1 MKKVFIIVSLILAV
15 SVQGFSQQKLTLQQC
30 LDIAFKNSKD
40 IKISN
45 SKVIGSNAK
54 VDEVQSQYFPSL
66 KLTANYTRLSDVPA
80 FEVHLPFS
88 PTPITISDV
97 ILNNYTVKL
106 SLQQPLFTGFRLSS
120 LKDAAEYYN
129 RAAIEDV
136 SKTKNE
142 AAFSVYSAYLNYY
155 KAEQI
160 KALLQESMKSAE
172 QHITDTRNFMDNG
185 LATKND
191 LLKFEV
197 QESNIKLSLIEA
209 NNNIDL
215 AMRVLNKALGLPLSE
230 NTEVE
235 KIEIVPETFNEDL
248 SSLVKEALDNRNE
261 IKSVKF
267 TLDAGKEN
275 IRASRS
281 GFFPSVYL
289 SGNYTY
295 ANPNQRYQPPLEQF
309 KGTWDVGITLSWDIW
324 TWGGT
329 SSQVVQAEQ
338 NLYQSQ
344 TQLDQLKDNIELEV
358 NQNYLSLKYAKEK
371 LDVTLK
377 AIEQADENL
386 RTFND
391 KYEVQ
396 LATSTDIIDAENSLL
411 QAKTNYTN
419 ALIDYKLANVKLEKS
434 VGRKIY

>member
-1 MKKVFIIVSLILAV
+1 
-15 SVQGFSQQKLTLQQC
+15 
-30 LDIAFKNSKD
+30 
-40 IKISN
+40 
-45 SKVIGSNAK
+45 
-54 VDEVQSQYFPSL
+54 
-66 KLTANYTRLSDVPA
+66 
-80 FEVHLPFS
+80 
-88 PTPITISDV
+88 V

-106 SLQQPLFTGFRLSS
+106 SLQQPVFTGFRLSS

-129 RAAIEDV
+129 EAAAEDV
-136 SKTKNE
+136 NKTKNDV
-142 AAFSVYSAYLNYY
+142 AYSVYSSYLNLY
-155 KAEQI
+155 KAEQV
-160 KALLQESMKSAE
+160 KALLQESRKSAE
-172 QHITDTRNFMDNG
+172 QHITDTKNFMDNG

-215 AMRVLNKALGLPLSE
+215 ARSALNKSLGLPLNE
-230 NTEVE
+230 NTEIE
-235 KIEIVPETFNEDL
+235 EIEIVPETFNEDL
-248 SSLVKEALDNRNE
+248 NSLVKEAMNNRSE
-261 IKSVKF
+261 IKSVKYS
-267 TLDAGKEN
+267 LNAGREN

-281 GFFPSVYL
+281 AYFPSVYL

-295 ANPNQRYQPPLEQF
+295 ANPNLRYQPPLEQF
-309 KGTWDVGITLSWDIW
+309 KGTWDVGITFSWDIW
-324 TWGGT
+324 NWGGT

-338 NLYQSQ
+338 NLYRSQ
-344 TQLDQLKDNIELEV
+344 TQLDLMKENIELEV
-358 NQNYLSLKYAKEK
+358 NQNYLALKYAKEK
-371 LDVTLK
+371 LDVTQK

-386 RTFND
+386 RTFKD

-419 ALIDYKLANVKLEKS
+419 ALIDYKLAKVRLEKS

>member
-1 MKKVFIIVSLILAV
+1 MKKVLLITIIFFSA
-15 SVQGFSQQKLTLQQC
+15 QQCFSQQKLTLQQS
-30 LDIAFKNSKD
+30 LELAFKNSKE

-45 SKVIGSNAK
+45 SKVISSSAK
-54 VDEVQSQYFPSL
+54 VDEVKSQYMPQLRLS
-66 KLTANYTRLSDVPA
+66 ANYTRLSDVPA
-80 FEVHLPFS
+80 FEVNLPFLTH
-88 PTPITISDV
+88 PVTIADM

-106 SLQQPLFTGFRLSS
+106 SLQQPIFTGFRLSS

-129 RAAIEDV
+129 EAAVEDV
-136 SKTKNE
+136 NKTKNDV
-142 AAFSVYSAYLNYY
+142 AYSVYSSYLNLY
-155 KAEQI
+155 KAEQV
-160 KALLQESMKSAE
+160 KVLLQESRKSAE
-172 QHITDTRNFMDNG
+172 QQITDTKNFMDNG

-191 LLKFEV
+191 LLKFKV

-215 AMRVLNKALGLPLSE
+215 ARSALNKSLGLPLNE
-230 NTEVE
+230 NTEIE
-235 KIEIVPETFNEDL
+235 EIEIVPEAFNEDL
-248 SSLVKEALDNRNE
+248 NSLVKEALNNRSE
-261 IKSVKF
+261 IKSVKY
-267 TLDAGKEN
+267 TLNAGREN

-281 GFFPSVYL
+281 AYFPSVYL

-295 ANPNQRYQPPLEQF
+295 ANPNLRYQPPLEQF

-324 TWGGT
+324 NWGGT

-338 NLYQSQ
+338 NLYRSQ
-344 TQLDQLKDNIELEV
+344 TQLDLMKENIELEV
-358 NQNYLSLKYAKEK
+358 NQNYLALKYAKEK
-371 LDVTLK
+371 LDVTQK

-386 RTFND
+386 RTFKD

-419 ALIDYKLANVKLEKS
+419 ALIDYKLAKVKLEKS

>member
-248 SSLVKEALDNRNE
+248 SSLVKEALDNRSE

-267 TLDAGKEN
+267 TLDAGKEK
-275 IRASRS
+275 
-281 GFFPSVYL
+281 
-289 SGNYTY
+289 
-295 ANPNQRYQPPLEQF
+295 PP
-309 KGTWDVGITLSWDIW
+309 
-324 TWGGT
+324 
-329 SSQVVQAEQ
+329 
-338 NLYQSQ
+338 
-344 TQLDQLKDNIELEV
+344 
-358 NQNYLSLKYAKEK
+358 
-371 LDVTLK
+371 
-377 AIEQADENL
+377 AD
-386 RTFND
+386 
-391 KYEVQ
+391 
-396 LATSTDIIDAENSLL
+396 
-411 QAKTNYTN
+411 
-419 ALIDYKLANVKLEKS
+419 
-434 VGRKIY
+434 

>member
-1 MKKVFIIVSLILAV
+1 MKKVLFITLFLFSASQCI
-15 SVQGFSQQKLTLQQC
+15 SQQKLTIQQS
-30 LDIAFKNSKD
+30 LEIAFKNSKD

-45 SKVIGSNAK
+45 SKVIGSSAK
-54 VDEVQSQYFPSL
+54 VDQMQSQYYPSL

-88 PTPITISDV
+88 SSPITISDV

-106 SLQQPLFTGFRLSS
+106 SLQQPVFTGFRLSS
-120 LKDAAEYYN
+120 LKDAAEFYN
-129 RAAIEDV
+129 KASIEEV
-136 SKTKNE
+136 NMTKNE
-142 AAFSVYSAYLNYY
+142 VAYSVYSAYLNLY
-155 KAEQI
+155 KAERI
-160 KALLQESMKSAE
+160 KILLQVSLKSAG
-172 QHITDTRNFMDNG
+172 QHITDTKNFMDNG

-197 QESNIKLSLIEA
+197 MESNIKLSLIEA
-209 NNNIDL
+209 DNNIEL
-215 AMRVLNKALGLPLSE
+215 ARSVYNKSMGLPLSE
-230 NTEVE
+230 NTEIE
-235 KIEIVPETFNEDL
+235 KIKIVPEVFSEDL
-248 SSLVKEALDNRNE
+248 NSLVKEALDNRSE
-261 IKSVKF
+261 IKSVKY
-267 TLDAGKEN
+267 TLDAGREN

-281 GFFPSVYL
+281 SYFPSVYL

-324 TWGGT
+324 NWGGT

-344 TQLDQLKDNIELEV
+344 TKLDQLKENIELEV
-358 NQNYLSLKYAKEK
+358 NRNYLALKYAKEK
-371 LDVTLK
+371 LDVTQK
-377 AIEQADENL
+377 TIEQADENL
-386 RTFND
+386 RTFKD

-419 ALIDYKLANVKLEKS
+419 ALIDYKLAEVNLEKS

>member
-1 MKKVFIIVSLILAV
+1 MKKVFIIFPLIFAFTLQ
-15 SVQGFSQQKLTLQQC
+15 SYSQQKLSLQQC

-45 SKVIGSNAK
+45 SKVIGTGAK
-54 VDEVQSQYFPSL
+54 VDEVQSQYFPQL

-80 FEVHLPFS
+80 FEVNLPFLAH
-88 PTPITISDV
+88 PVTIADV
-97 ILNNYTVKL
+97 ILNNYTVRL

-120 LKDAAEYYN
+120 LKGAAENYN
-129 RAAIEDV
+129 QAAIEDV
-136 SKTKNE
+136 SKTKNDV
-142 AAFSVYSAYLNYY
+142 ALSVYSAYLNYY

-160 KALLQESMKSAE
+160 KALLRESMKSAG
-172 QHITDTRNFMDNG
+172 QHITDTKNFMDNG

-215 AMRVLNKALGLPLSE
+215 AKSMLNKSLGLPLSE
-230 NTEVE
+230 NTEIE
-235 KIEIVPETFNEDL
+235 KIEIVPEAFTEDL
-248 SSLVKEALDNRNE
+248 NSLVKEALDNRSE
-261 IKSVKF
+261 IKSVKY
-267 TLDAGKEN
+267 TLDAGREN

-281 GFFPSVYL
+281 AFFPSVYL

-295 ANPNQRYQPPLEQF
+295 ANPNSRYQPPLEQF

-324 TWGGT
+324 NWGGT

-338 NLYQSQ
+338 NLYQSK
-344 TQLDQLKDNIELEV
+344 TQLDQLKENIELEV
-358 NQNYLSLKYAKEK
+358 NRNYLSLKYAKDK
-371 LDVTLK
+371 LDVTQK

-386 RTFND
+386 RTFKD

-419 ALIDYKLANVKLEKS
+419 SLIDYKLAKVKLEKS

>member
-1 MKKVFIIVSLILAV
+1 MKKVLLIIFIFISAL
-15 SVQGFSQQKLTLQQC
+15 QCFSQQKLTLQQS
-30 LDIAFKNSKD
+30 LGLAFKNSKE

-45 SKVIGSNAK
+45 SKVIGSSAK
-54 VDEVQSQYFPSL
+54 VDEMQSQYLPSL

-80 FEVHLPFS
+80 FEVNLPFLTHS
-88 PTPITISDV
+88 VTIADV
-97 ILNNYTVKL
+97 ILDNYTVKL
-106 SLQQPLFTGFRLSS
+106 SLQQPIFTGFRLSS

-129 RAAIEDV
+129 EATAEDV
-136 SKTKNE
+136 NRTKNE
-142 AAFSVYSAYLNYY
+142 VAYSVYSSYLNLY
-155 KAEQI
+155 KAEQV
-160 KALLQESMKSAE
+160 KALLQESRKSAE
-172 QHITDTRNFMDNG
+172 QHIADTKNFMDNG

-209 NNNIDL
+209 NNKIDL
-215 AMRVLNKALGLPLSE
+215 ARSALNKSLGLPLSE
-230 NTEVE
+230 NTEIE
-235 KIEIVPETFNEDL
+235 KIEIVPESFNEDL
-248 SSLVKEALDNRNE
+248 NSLVKEALNNRSE
-261 IKSVKF
+261 IKSVKY
-267 TLDAGKEN
+267 TLNAGREN

-281 GFFPSVYL
+281 AYFPSVYL

-295 ANPNQRYQPPLEQF
+295 ANPNMRYQPPLEQF

-324 TWGGT
+324 NWGGT

-344 TQLDQLKDNIELEV
+344 TQLDLMKQNIELEV
-358 NQNYLSLKYAKEK
+358 NQNYLALKYAKDK
-371 LDVTLK
+371 LEVTQK

-386 RTFND
+386 RTFKD

-419 ALIDYKLANVKLEKS
+419 ALIDYKLAKVKLEKS